1 MYSPLTGYPATSDP
15 FAFVAPPPAT
25 LPPANAFLDP
35 LSSGKLSPQVA
46 ARYESGRRLPVSI
59 RNNNMGA
66 ISMGSARGW
75 GSTQPGFLGITP
87 RPAREGGYY
96 AKYAAPEYGIAA
108 ADANLQRLAGK
119 GLNTIN
125 KLVNVWAAEPGN
137 YAQVLSKY
145 VGAGPN
151 DVLDM
156 SDPNV
161 RVKVLMGMSA
171 HESGVGVPVY
181 KPEVFYAA
189 VQGVDP
195 SAMPAPPA
203 APATGVGPI
212 LRKGARGEAVSNLQ
226 SDLAAKGFDPGP
238 IDGIFGN
245 KTRGAVRGFQ
255 ASAGLKPDGVVG
267 PLTYGQL
274 NPPVAAVADEGPAS
288 PMGTVR
294 IPVEPPAPVQ
304 APTPSPD
311 TIQGGA
317 GTGTLAG
324 GTTPPR
330 VPEPYERMET
340 AVGWLPQFPQPYD
353 IPQQASPAAN
363 PAPAT
368 PPKPTQ
374 APIPYNNDTLNRT
387 LSGLPP
393 TALQKIETVRQAAQQ
408 AGLPYIDIDLNSV
421 IPQQQ
426 AQAPAPLAT
435 KPVQVASNDYQMP
448 MGVSTAS
455 LGIGSPNS
463 GLSIGAPAPGAAGP
477 SATDLGI
484 AAAGGY
490 PPSSVIRPPPI
501 AQPAPPLQQQ
511 AQAAPPSSSVIPQGG
526 GIASAH
532 PIQFGANRGTGGILG
547 LLAGRGK
554 NPASLIPTS
563 SGSGPYGDDQ
573 VNSWVRGPTNA
584 LGGSEG
590 LHWTGSNGRPV
601 TAVENNWGSGYFTSY
616 G

>member
-1 MYSPLTGYPATSDP
+1 MYMPLADPSQPGPYGLQPTAPDTRPIQVRIMSDLMRDYGLTAAQAAGIVGNLSHESNNFRDMQEIGQPSGRGGYGWAQWTNSGGANRRTAFFDFAKANGLDPNSYEANYRFLTEGEPNEWGPALNAVRRANTASDAMMAFERKYERAGVKAYNSRQAYTQQALGMYSGDVPA
-15 FAFVAPPPAT
+15 
-25 LPPANAFLDP
+25 
-35 LSSGKLSPQVA
+35 G
-46 ARYESGRRLPVSI
+46 
-59 RNNNMGA
+59 
-66 ISMGSARGW
+66 ARG
-75 GSTQPGFLGITP
+75 S
-87 RPAREGGYY
+87 
-96 AKYAAPEYGIAA
+96 
-108 ADANLQRLAGK
+108 
-119 GLNTIN
+119 
-125 KLVNVWAAEPGN
+125 
-137 YAQVLSKY
+137 
-145 VGAGPN
+145 
-151 DVLDM
+151 
-156 SDPNV
+156 
-161 RVKVLMGMSA
+161 
-171 HESGVGVPVY
+171 
-181 KPEVFYAA
+181 
-189 VQGVDP
+189 
-195 SAMPAPPA
+195 
-203 APATGVGPI
+203 GPI
-212 LRKGARGEAVSNLQ
+212 LRKGARGDAVASLQ

-238 IDGIFGN
+238 VDGIFGN
-245 KTRGAVRGFQ
+245 KTRGAVRAFQ
-255 ASAGLKPDGVVG
+255 ASAGLNPDGVVG

-274 NPPVAAVADEGPAS
+274 TPPVTAVADEGPAS

-294 IPVEPPAPVQ
+294 IPIEAPPAAPV
-304 APTPSPD
+304 PMPSPD

-317 GTGTLAG
+317 GTGSLAG
-324 GTTPPR
+324 GTNPPR

-353 IPQQASPAAN
+353 IPQQASPAAS

-368 PPKPTQ
+368 PPKPAQ

-421 IPQQQ
+421 IPRQQ
-426 AQAPAPLAT
+426 ASAPAPLAP

-463 GLSIGAPAPGAAGP
+463 GLSIGPAPGAAGP

-511 AQAAPPSSSVIPQGG
+511 VQAAPPSSSVIPQGG
-526 GIASAH
+526 GIASAQ
-532 PIQFGANRGTGGILG
+532 PVQFGANRGTGGILG